1 MKEKKFTLQTAD
13 GCRRLLALFLCVLL
27 LASLVARFVQ
37 TDGGKI
43 KVEKVN
49 FDARG
54 ASINAELYY
63 PAYTSDRDS
72 LPGIV
77 VTHGG
82 GCTLGVTK
90 GLSQELARR
99 GFVVLNVSAYGTGF
113 SDQPI
118 YDEANQGQ
126 DGFNMM
132 AAING
137 LYDSLCYLRS
147 LRFVDPTRI
156 GTIGHSMGAMRTLAA
171 AALDAGY
178 LTFNDI
184 MINVLHE
191 EFGQEFTEEEIAMNA
206 DELAAER
213 LNEDQ
218 LAHYNSLREAKWEVF
233 NTRVKAEIPLGIG
246 GGNSPLQKEVEVAG
260 YTVTRSIQTNIAY
273 MSGDFDSMFG
283 FQNPNT
289 NAAWYEE
296 NFKAGD
302 WYVIDDASASS
313 VDLGSFGSIDVQS
326 SPELASAIEN
336 RCTRLVQSTGRE
348 THSKEFFSSSCNATV
363 IRYFTQTLGY
373 NRGDLGAAGADP
385 IADSNQTWLVRAI
398 CNFISLLCVFGLF
411 ISLTGLLTK
420 RKFFEEVV
428 CPVDDGARAPINKR
442 NFWIFGFLA
451 AALGFFGIYMAN
463 KKGLFFFNTSKYLP
477 LGRTAM
483 LTIYFLL
490 LVSIGTLVLL
500 ACYMFLN
507 KKAVGNLGLKNLNLA
522 ISLRRIL
529 KNLLL
534 VVILIAAGYAALSVS
549 EYFFGQDF
557 RLWMAGLS
565 DMKVE
570 WWTVGC
576 HYFIILAPMYLII
589 GAGVNFTIRTDW
601 PEWKDTLVTV
611 LVNSVGVWL
620 CCLLNILIAR
630 ASYNG
635 TLFSSFICSYQFLF
649 WVPLTTYISRKM
661 YKITGNIWSG
671 ALLNAAII
679 TWAMMSALGVNDD
692 YFGPYAVSNFFNV

>member
-1 MKEKKFTLQTAD
+1 MKKLTLKTED
-13 GCRRLLALFLCVLL
+13 GCRRLLAIFLVILL
-27 LASLVARFVQ
+27 LASCVARVVQ

-49 FDARG
+49 FDSRG

-90 GLSQELARR
+90 GMSQELARR

-132 AAING
+132 VAING
-137 LYDSLCYLRS
+137 LYDSLCYLRT

-156 GTIGHSMGAMRTLAA
+156 GTIGHSMGAMRTLGAA
-171 AALDAGY
+171 AIDAGY

-184 MINVLHE
+184 MINELYN
-191 EFGQEFTEEEIAMNA
+191 EFGQTFTEEEIGMDA
-206 DELAAER
+206 DTLAEER
-213 LNEDQ
+213 LNDDQ
-218 LAHYNSLREAKWEVF
+218 LAHYNSLKEANWEVY

-246 GGNSPLQKEVEVAG
+246 GGMSPLQSEVEVAG
-260 YTVTRSIQTNIAY
+260 YTVKRSIQTNIAY

-283 FQNPNT
+283 FQNDNT

-302 WYVIDDASASS
+302 WYSIDDVTASS
-313 VDLGSFGSIDVQS
+313 INLGSFNSIDIQS
-326 SPELASAIEN
+326 DVGLAEAVAN
-336 RCTRLVQSTGRE
+336 RTTRLVQSTGRE

-363 IRYFTQTLGY
+363 IRYFTQVLGY
-373 NRGDLGAAGADP
+373 NRGDLGAPGSDP
-385 IADSNQTWLVRAI
+385 IADSNQTWLIRAI
-398 CNFISLLCVFGLF
+398 CNFISMLCVFGIF
-411 ISLTGLLTK
+411 IALTGLLTK
-420 RKFFEEVV
+420 KKFFADVV
-428 CPVDDGARAPINKR
+428 CPVDDTVRAPLNKGR
-442 NFWIFGFLA
+442 FWIFSALA
-451 AALGFFGIYMAN
+451 ALLGFIGIYMAN
-463 KKGLFFFNTSKYLP
+463 KNGLFFFSPSRWLP
-477 LGRTAM
+477 LGRTAV
-483 LTIYFLL
+483 LTIYFLIV
-490 LVSIGTLVLL
+490 VSIGTLILL
-500 ACYMFLN
+500 ACYFFFN
-507 KKAVGNLGLKNLNLA
+507 KKAVGDLGIKNLNVA
-522 ISLRRIL
+522 ISLRKIL

-534 VVILIAAGYAALSVS
+534 VVILIGAGYAVLSIS

-570 WWTVGC
+570 WWTVGL
-576 HYFIILAPMYLII
+576 HYFVILFPMYLII
-589 GAGVNFTIRTDW
+589 SAGVNFTIRTDL
-601 PEWKDTLVTV
+601 PEWQDTLVTV

-620 CCLLNILIAR
+620 CCILNILIAK

-635 TLFSSFICSYQFLF
+635 TLFSSFICSYQFVF
-649 WVPLTTYISRKM
+649 WVPLTTYIARKM
-661 YKITGNIWSG
+661 YKLTGNIWSG
-671 ALLNAAII
+671 AFLNAAII

-692 YFGPYAVSNFFNV
+692 YFGPYAISNFFNV

>member
-1 MKEKKFTLQTAD
+1 MKEKRFTLKTEA
-13 GCRRLLALFLCVLL
+13 GCRRLLALFLIVLL
-27 LASLVARFVQ
+27 LASFVARCVQ

-63 PAYTSDRDS
+63 PAYTSDRDK

-90 GLSQELARR
+90 GMSQELARR

-113 SDQPI
+113 SDQPM

-132 AAING
+132 IAING
-137 LYDSLCYLRS
+137 LYDSLCYLRT

-184 MINVLHE
+184 MINVLCD
-191 EFGQEFTEEEIAMNA
+191 EFGESFTEEEIAQDA
-206 DELAAER
+206 DELAKAR
-213 LNEDQ
+213 LNDDQ

-246 GGNSPLQKEVEVAG
+246 GGSSPLQKEVEVAG
-260 YTVTRSIQTNIAY
+260 HTVKRSIQTNIAY
-273 MSGDFDSMFG
+273 ISGDFDSMFG

-302 WYVIDDASASS
+302 WYVIDDVSASS
-313 VDLGSFGSIDVQS
+313 KDIGSFRDIDVSS
-326 SPELASAIEN
+326 SPELAEAIEN
-336 RCTRLVQSTGRE
+336 RTTRLVQSSSPE

-373 NRGDLGAAGADP
+373 NNGDLGAAGSAP
-385 IADSNQTWLVRAI
+385 IADSNQTWLIRAI
-398 CNFISLLCVFGLF
+398 CNFISLLCVFGVFVALG
-411 ISLTGLLTK
+411 SLLVKKPFFADAVCETK
-420 RKFFEEVV
+420 DEK
-428 CPVDDGARAPINKR
+428 RAPINKR
-442 NFWIFGFLA
+442 NYWIFSFLA
-451 AALGFFGIYMAN
+451 AALGFIGIYLAN
-463 KKGLFFFNTSKYLP
+463 KNGLFFFNTSKYLP

-483 LTIYFLL
+483 LTIYFLVA
-490 LVSIGTLVLL
+490 VSIGTLILL
-500 ACYMFLN
+500 ACYCFLN
-507 KKAVGNLGLKNLNLA
+507 KKAVGDLGLENLNIA
-522 ISLRRIL
+522 ISLKRIL

-534 VVILIAAGYAALSVS
+534 VVILIAVGYGALSVS

-570 WWTVGC
+570 WWTVGT
-576 HYFIILAPMYLII
+576 HYFIILFPMYLII
-589 GAGVNFTIRTDW
+589 SAGVNFTIRTDM
-601 PEWKDTLVTV
+601 PEWKDTLITV

-620 CCLLNILIAR
+620 CCLINILIAK

-649 WVPLTTYISRKM
+649 WVPLTTYIARKM
-661 YKITGNIWSG
+661 YKITGNVWSG
-671 ALLNAAII
+671 AFLNAAII

>member
-1 MKEKKFTLQTAD
+1 MKKKFTLSTEA
-13 GCRRLLALFLCVLL
+13 GCRRLFALFLIILF
-27 LASLVARFVQ
+27 LAACVARFVQ
-37 TDGGKI
+37 TDGGAI

-49 FDARG
+49 FDSRG

-132 AAING
+132 VAING
-137 LYDSLCYLRS
+137 LYDSLCYLRT

-156 GTIGHSMGAMRTLAA
+156 GTVGHSMGAMRTLAA

-184 MINVLHE
+184 MINVLYE
-191 EFGQEFTEEEIAMNA
+191 EFGQTFTEDEITQDA
-206 DELAAER
+206 DELAAAR

-218 LAHYNSLREAKWEVF
+218 LAHYNSLREARWEVF

-246 GGNSPLQKEVEVAG
+246 GGSSPLQKEVEVAG
-260 YTVTRSIQTNIAY
+260 YPVTRSIQTNIAY
-273 MSGDFDSMFG
+273 ISGDFDSMYG
-283 FQNPNT
+283 FQNDNT
-289 NAAWYEE
+289 NAAWYEKD
-296 NFKAGD
+296 FKAGD
-302 WYVIDDASASS
+302 WYVIDDATASS
-313 VDLGSFGSIDVQS
+313 RDLGSFGSIDVQS
-326 SPELASAIEN
+326 DPALAEAIEN
-336 RCTRLVQSTGRE
+336 RTTRLVQSSGPE
-348 THSKEFFSSSCNATV
+348 THSKEFFSSSCNATI

-373 NRGDLGAAGADP
+373 NRGDLGAAGSAP

-398 CNFISLLCVFGLF
+398 CNFVSMLCVFGVF
-411 ISLTGLLTK
+411 IALTALLIKKPFFAEVACETK
-420 RKFFEEVV
+420 DEE
-428 CPVDDGARAPINKR
+428 RAPLNKPR
-442 NFWIFGFLA
+442 YWIFSALA
-451 AALGFFGIYMAN
+451 AVLGFVGIYLAN
-463 KKGLFFFNTSKYLP
+463 KNGLFFFNTSRFFP

-483 LTIYFLL
+483 LTIYFLVA
-490 LVSIGTLVLL
+490 VSIGTLVLL
-500 ACYMFLN
+500 AFYFFFN
-507 KKAVGNLGLKNLNLA
+507 KKAVGNIGLKNLNLA

-570 WWTVGC
+570 WWTVGL
-576 HYFIILAPMYLII
+576 HYFIVLAPMYLII
-589 GAGVNFTIRTDW
+589 SAGVNFTIRTDL
-601 PEWKDTLVTV
+601 PEWQDTLITV

-630 ASYNG
+630 ASYQG

-649 WVPLTTYISRKM
+649 WVPLTTYIARKM
-661 YKITGNIWSG
+661 YKLTGNIWSG
-671 ALLNAAII
+671 AFLNAAII

-692 YFGPYAVSNFFNV
+692 YFGPYAISNFFNV

>member
-1 MKEKKFTLQTAD
+1 MKKLTLKTED
-13 GCRRLLALFLCVLL
+13 GCRRLLAIFLVILL
-27 LASLVARFVQ
+27 LASCVARVVQ

-49 FDARG
+49 FDSRG

-90 GLSQELARR
+90 GMSQELARR

-118 YDEANQGQ
+118 YDESNQGQ

-132 AAING
+132 LAING

-184 MINVLHE
+184 MINELYN
-191 EFGQEFTEEEIAMNA
+191 EFGQTFTEEEIGMDA
-206 DELAAER
+206 DTLAEER
-213 LNEDQ
+213 LNDDQ
-218 LAHYNSLREAKWEVF
+218 LAHYNSLKEANWEVY

-246 GGNSPLQKEVEVAG
+246 GGSSPLQSEVEVAG
-260 YTVTRSIQTNIAY
+260 YTVKRSIQTNIAY

-283 FQNPNT
+283 FQNDNT

-302 WYVIDDASASS
+302 WYSIDDVTASS
-313 VDLGSFGSIDVQS
+313 INLGSFNSIDIQS
-326 SPELASAIEN
+326 DVGLAEAVAN
-336 RCTRLVQSTGRE
+336 RTTRLVQSTGPE

-363 IRYFTQTLGY
+363 IRYFTQVLGY
-373 NRGDLGAAGADP
+373 NRGNLGDPGADP
-385 IADSNQTWLVRAI
+385 IADSNQTWLIRAI
-398 CNFISLLCVFGLF
+398 CNFISLLCVFGIF
-411 ISLTGLLTK
+411 IALTGLLTK
-420 RKFFEEVV
+420 KKFFADVV
-428 CPVDDGARAPINKR
+428 CPVDDTDRAPLNKGR
-442 NFWIFGFLA
+442 FWIFSALA
-451 AALGFFGIYMAN
+451 ALLGFIGIYMAN
-463 KKGLFFFNTSKYLP
+463 KNGLFFFSPSRWLP
-477 LGRTAM
+477 LGRTAV
-483 LTIYFLL
+483 LTIYFLIV
-490 LVSIGTLVLL
+490 VSIGTLILL
-500 ACYMFLN
+500 ACYFFFN
-507 KKAVGNLGLKNLNLA
+507 KKAVGDLGIKNLNVA
-522 ISLRRIL
+522 ISLKKIL

-534 VVILIAAGYAALSVS
+534 VVILIGAGYAVLSLS
-549 EYFFGQDF
+549 EYLFGQDF

-570 WWTVGC
+570 WWTVGL
-576 HYFIILAPMYLII
+576 HYFVILFPMYLII
-589 GAGVNFTIRTDW
+589 SAGVNFTIRTDL
-601 PEWKDTLVTV
+601 PEWQDTLVTV

-620 CCLLNILIAR
+620 CCILNILIAK

-635 TLFSSFICSYQFLF
+635 TLFSSFICSYQFVF
-649 WVPLTTYISRKM
+649 WVPLTTYIARKM
-661 YKITGNIWSG
+661 YKLTGNIWSG
-671 ALLNAAII
+671 AFLNAAII

-692 YFGPYAVSNFFNV
+692 YFGPYWISNFFNV